1 MLGRYLLAGILC
13 LGIFSGNLMADE
25 TQLAEETQPVE
36 ETQPADETQPQDMF
50 TLGEI
55 VVTGEK
61 TDISDIGISETITLE
76 QIEAANSKTV
86 ADVLQFAPGIT
97 MTRGVKNEP
106 EISVHGFSQEKS
118 LFLIDG
124 IPYYETYYGKL
135 SLDQIPVGIISRIE
149 ITKNAPSVLYGANAQ
164 VAVINVIT
172 KQGTEKPSFSFKGEI
187 GENSTYKVELSH
199 GNQIGAVNYWLSYS
213 HEETDGW
220 ELSDDFEPKT
230 ATRMKKWMHNVDG
243 VHEDGGLRENSDCQ
257 NDRFWARAGITPS
270 PDSEYFISF
279 HIMDS
284 EFGHPPST
292 GVYKIFETSG
302 DDVGFSTFSRF
313 EDYSDWGVD
322 LSGKQFVSDRLTF
335 RGKLFYH
342 NHKDE
347 YVSYDGPDYETEI
360 SKSSYKDHFYGG
372 ALFADFSAAESHEGH
387 VSLHYRR
394 DSHKDRS
401 GENLSYNEYISY
413 TGSIGTEQKLFT
425 DFGLTLYAGIAYDW
439 FKVDD
444 AEDYEFDDD
453 DHFIGQV
460 DKDTPGAMDDINPMI
475 GFSYDLDQT
484 QTTFYGSVARKTRFP
499 ALFELYSSKGGNID
513 LTAEKTINYTLGVT
527 RMFGNR
533 VTLDFSGF
541 YHDISD
547 WISRDYYE
555 EDYTGIELY
564 DNVENVSMLGFETSM
579 DIVFNQYFK
588 MNLNYTYIDAEDQS
602 DKKVTDKV
610 IGVPEDKFGVGFN
623 ALIPKILVMVDV
635 QSIYASG
642 VYDSLPTTGNPDD
655 ESVKTD
661 DYFIVNTRVSKSFK
675 EIYSVYMEVNNLF
688 DKDYEEEIDFPSRGL
703 NFRVGVTCSF

>member
-1 MLGRYLLAGILC
+1 MFGRYLLV
-13 LGIFSGNLMADE
+13 GIFFLGLFGGNLFA
-25 TQLAEETQPVE
+25 AEAPSPDT
-36 ETQPADETQPQDMF
+36 F

-55 VVTGEK
+55 VVTGENA
-61 TDISDIGISETITLE
+61 DISDIGISETITVE
-76 QIEAANSKTV
+76 QIEATNSKTV

-97 MTRGVKNEP
+97 VTRGIKNEP

-135 SLDQIPVGIISRIE
+135 NLDQIPVGIISRIE

-187 GENSTYKVELSH
+187 GERDTYKTELSH

-220 ELSDDFEPKT
+220 RLSDAFEPKT
-230 ATRMKKWMHNVDG
+230 ATAMKKWMPNVDG
-243 VHEDGGLRENSDCQ
+243 IHEDGGFRENSDSQ

-270 PDSEYFISF
+270 QDSEYFVSF

-292 GVYKIFETSG
+292 DEYKIFETSG
-302 DDVGFSTFSRF
+302 DDAGFSTFARF
-313 EDYSDWGVD
+313 EDYTDWGVD
-322 LSGKQFVSDRLTF
+322 LSGKQFLSDHLTF

-342 NHKDE
+342 NHEDE

-372 ALFADFSAAESHEGH
+372 SLFADFSLAESHAGA
-387 VSLHYRR
+387 VSLHYRQ
-394 DSHKDRS
+394 DTHEDRS
-401 GENLSYNEYISY
+401 GEALPYNEYVSY
-413 TGSIGTEQKLFT
+413 TGSIGTEQKFFT
-425 DFGLTLYAGIAYDW
+425 DFGLTLYAGVSYDW

-453 DHFIGQV
+453 DYLVGQV
-460 DKDTPGAMDDINPMI
+460 DHDTPDTMDDFNPMI
-475 GFSYDLDQT
+475 GFTWDLE

-499 ALFELYSSKGGNID
+499 ALFELYSSQGGNTE
-513 LTAEKTINYTLGVT
+513 LSAEKTTNYTLGLT
-527 RMFGNR
+527 RIFGNR
-533 VTLDFSGF
+533 VTVDFSGF

-555 EDYTGIELY
+555 DSYTGVEVY
-564 DNVENVSMLGFETSM
+564 DNMEEISMLGFETSM
-579 DIVFNQYFK
+579 DIVFCKYFK
-588 MNLNYTYIDAEDQS
+588 MNLNYTYIDAEDES
-602 DKKVTDKV
+602 DKKVTDDV
-610 IGVPEDKFGVGFN
+610 IGVAENKFGVGFN
-623 ALIPKILVMVDV
+623 AIIPKVLVMVDM
-635 QSIYASG
+635 QGIYADG
-642 VYDSLPTTGNPDD
+642 VYDSLPTTKYPDD
-655 ESVKTD
+655 EAVKTD
-661 DYFIVNTRVSKSFK
+661 DYFIVNTRISKSFK
-675 EIYSVYMEVNNLF
+675 NMYSVYTEVNNLF
-688 DKDYEEEIDFPSRGL
+688 DEDYEEEIGFPSRGR
-703 NFRVGVTCSF
+703 NFRVGVSFNF